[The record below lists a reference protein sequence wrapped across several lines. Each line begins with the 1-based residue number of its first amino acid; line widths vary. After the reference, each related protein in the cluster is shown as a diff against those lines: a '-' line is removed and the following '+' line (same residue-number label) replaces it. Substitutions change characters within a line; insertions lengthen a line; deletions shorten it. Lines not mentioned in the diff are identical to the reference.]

1 MQFPKLEIRNIKGSY
16 VLEKDMNISF
26 DDKRRK
32 KLIVGKL
39 KNNSVVTI
47 YPNNKRLINVTGIRK
62 GADILLLKD
71 KIESQFNVKIKSF
84 RIDSM
89 MLSRKIE
96 NTRFSLRKVMQCL
109 ESHKNYKFFKL
120 DYNPESFHSP
130 WYKSGGDYGSFNIFS
145 TGSVTAMGVKTI
157 EGIQKINEMLTDAFC
172 EENMLT

>member
-84 RIDSM
+84 RIDS
-89 MLSRKIE
+89 
-96 NTRFSLRKVMQCL
+96 
-109 ESHKNYKFFKL
+109 
-120 DYNPESFHSP
+120 
-130 WYKSGGDYGSFNIFS
+130 
-145 TGSVTAMGVKTI
+145 
-157 EGIQKINEMLTDAFC
+157 
-172 EENMLT
+172 

>member
-71 KIESQFNVKIKSF
+71 KIELVSF
-84 RIDSM
+84 
-89 MLSRKIE
+89 
-96 NTRFSLRKVMQCL
+96 MQQ
-109 ESHKNYKFFKL
+109 Y
-120 DYNPESFHSP
+120 
-130 WYKSGGDYGSFNIFS
+130 
-145 TGSVTAMGVKTI
+145 T
-157 EGIQKINEMLTDAFC
+157 
-172 EENMLT
+172 

>member
-47 YPNNKRLINVTGIRK
+47 YPNNKRLINVTGTRK

-71 KIESQFNVKIKSF
+71 KIELQFNVKIKSF
-84 RIDSM
+84 WI
-89 MLSRKIE
+89 
-96 NTRFSLRKVMQCL
+96 SLLQVNQ
-109 ESHKNYKFFKL
+109 FK
-120 DYNPESFHSP
+120 
-130 WYKSGGDYGSFNIFS
+130 KS
-145 TGSVTAMGVKTI
+145 
-157 EGIQKINEMLTDAFC
+157 
-172 EENMLT
+172 